1 MSLSTELREEL
12 SAGLKPV
19 QESDQAGTFNQVVNL
34 KLRFAVSFGYRVFLT
49 DLWGIVGASG
59 KNYNKCCVSAISN

>member
-49 DLWGIVGASG
+49 DLWGIVGASE